1 MVFTFL
7 LHVVGAHRSAG
18 ACTSTFPE
26 YEVISHLFYGTV
38 IVASV
43 GWVDPYQKVVGM
55 CYTNSCKKFG

>member
-7 LHVVGAHRSAG
+7 PHVVGANWSAG

-26 YEVISHLFYGTV
+26 YEVISPLFYGTV

-43 GWVDPYQKVVGM
+43 VWLTPTKSSGYVLYQQLQ
-55 CYTNSCKKFG
+55 KFG

>member
-7 LHVVGAHRSAG
+7 LHVVGVNWSAG

-43 GWVDPYQKVVGM
+43 VWLTPTKSSGYVLYQQLQ
-55 CYTNSCKKFG
+55 KFG